1 MSVVSGMR
9 RISTTSTWTVQPSS
23 VPSSP
28 VTPSTALPVSSRSS
42 PAALAATWLA
52 RAAGRAS
59 ARGALWPREDAFLV
73 ERPLL
78 SLVVLFSLPPLLLFL
93 AAALRVLDFLVPD
106 DRDVLAAITA
116 PFWDGPARPTAA
128 RRARPPTSLLQHHSG
143 CPRPAGARPLPAAD
157 GSPPGRRRPPRRA
170 GAPARPPRRRRGAV
184 LSADRGCP

>member
-1 MSVVSGMR
+1 MR
-9 RISTTSTWTVQPSS
+9 RISTTSTCTVQPSS
-23 VPSSP
+23 VLSSP
-28 VTPSTALPVSSRSS
+28 VTPSTALPVSSSSS

-52 RAAGRAS
+52 RAAGRDS
-59 ARGALWPREDAFLV
+59 ARGALCERGDAFLV
-73 ERPLL
+73 ELLPLF
-78 SLVVLFSLPPLLLFL
+78 LVVVLWSSFPSSLLFL
-93 AAALRVLDFLVPD
+93 AAVLRVLDFLVPD